1 MSLEVQ
7 AYYAVVKA
15 LHASKKDMLELEL
28 LLQELEKALGIS
40 PDLATTQM
48 ELAAQDAQAEMLHQ
62 YDVHGR
68 HLVTGGS
75 VELNLAAAYRPTAE
89 HRAAP
94 TASLQQLATVMPMSP
109 DTSLYSQP
117 AGKKQ
122 KKAGSTMG
130 PPHTTQRGVATV
142 SKASGA
148 NSGGT
153 SKLKTKSAP
162 STPQGLASQ
171 VLLPQ
176 TRLGPVLGISP
187 ASFHQVMQRGLQPEM
202 ESYMAEL
209 NTREREIFTELIRL
223 GTSEMDPD
231 LNECHRALLQ
241 WYKLDARQAA
251 IEQQLVNAM

>member
-1 MSLEVQ
+1 MRRLTISGGASVLCGREGPACQQEGHAGEKAYQAQQSTPCQACRVFHGLSLSQ
-7 AYYAVVKA
+7 
-15 LHASKKDMLELEL
+15 ELEL

-202 ESYMAEL
+202 ESYMA
-209 NTREREIFTELIRL
+209 
-223 GTSEMDPD
+223 
-231 LNECHRALLQ
+231 
-241 WYKLDARQAA
+241 
-251 IEQQLVNAM
+251 